1 MRGGI
6 VTQVKMPKTLHFV
19 PLQDALKKPEFLITD
34 FGKFDYP
41 EQLHLA
47 FLALHQY
54 VADKSALPRSWN
66 QADADEFIVI
76 AKALKE
82 TYGFDME
89 INDELLNTFAKI
101 SAGDLNPMNATI
113 GGIVAQEVMKAC
125 SGKFHPIYQWLYF
138 DAIECL
144 PTDCPELTEEDCC
157 PKGSRYDSQVRS
169 RTATN
174 YNCYN

>member
-1 MRGGI
+1 
-6 VTQVKMPKTLHFV
+6 MPKLLHFE
-19 PLQDALKKPEFLITD
+19 PLQTALKKPEFLITD

-54 VADKSALPRSWN
+54 VADKGALPRPWN
-66 QADADEFIVI
+66 QADADEFLTVAEKI
-76 AKALKE
+76 KDN
-82 TYGFDME
+82 YGFNTE
-89 INDELLNTFAKI
+89 INSELLTTFAKV

-144 PTDCPELTEEDCC
+144 PADRSELIEEDCC
-157 PKGSRYDSQVRS
+157 PTGSRYDSQVQYLS
-169 RTATN
+169 VVD
-174 YNCYN
+174 

>member
-6 VTQVKMPKTLHFV
+6 VTQVKMPKILHFAS
-19 PLQDALKKPEFLITD
+19 LEDALKKPEFLVTD

-54 VADKSALPRSWN
+54 VADKGMTPRPWN
-66 QADADEFIVI
+66 QADADEFVTVVN
-76 AKALKE
+76 AVKE
-82 TYGFDME
+82 SYGFDTE
-89 INDELLNTFAKI
+89 INDELLRTFANV
-101 SAGDLNPMNATI
+101 SAGDLNPMNATL

-138 DAIECL
+138 DAVECL
-144 PTDCPELTEEDCC
+144 PTDRSELTEEDCC
-157 PKGSRYDSQVRS
+157 PTGSRYDSQVQW
-169 RTATN
+169 
-174 YNCYN
+174 

>member
-1 MRGGI
+1 
-6 VTQVKMPKTLHFV
+6 MPKTLHFTS
-19 PLQDALKKPEFLITD
+19 LEDALKKPEFLTTD

-54 VADKSALPRSWN
+54 ESAKGTLPRPWN
-66 QADADEFIVI
+66 QADADEFVTFVNTV
-76 AKALKE
+76 KD
-82 TYGFDME
+82 TYGFETE
-89 INDELLNTFAKI
+89 INDELLQIFAKV

-144 PTDCPELTEEDCC
+144 PADRSELTEEDCC
-157 PKGSRYDSQVRS
+157 PTGSRYDSQVR
-169 RTATN
+169 
-174 YNCYN
+174 